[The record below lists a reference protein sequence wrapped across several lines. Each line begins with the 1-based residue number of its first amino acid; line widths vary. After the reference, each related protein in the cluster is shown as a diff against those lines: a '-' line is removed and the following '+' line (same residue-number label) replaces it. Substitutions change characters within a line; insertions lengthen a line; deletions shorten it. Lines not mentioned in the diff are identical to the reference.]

1 MVGVTVV
8 HCAAAYGTPR
18 RPSGPARAAVLL
30 SFGSPGEEEFVM
42 RRVLKWSVRLV
53 LLVLLLV
60 GGLVAHTVWLKP
72 LKIDWF
78 FERVFVEY
86 AVKNPEM
93 LSGMRMLPPWMDWYS
108 DDLADA
114 SLAAEDEMRAKLRA
128 DLATLRS
135 YDRAALDPN
144 TQTSYD
150 MLEYFLRIQEE
161 GDRFRHHDY
170 PLNQLFGL
178 QNDLP
183 TFMATQ
189 HPVASVAEAEDY
201 IARLG
206 KFPLKFEQT
215 MQGLKA
221 REDAGIIPPRFVIT
235 KVLDEMQRFVAA
247 PPKENMLYTTFAD
260 KLKKAPAEAVNE
272 GTRARLLGEVEGAIE
287 ASVYPA
293 YRGFIAYYE
302 ALLPKATGNHGV
314 WALPDGEA
322 MYAWAVRQHTT
333 TDMTAG
339 QVHALGLSEV
349 ARIEGEMDAILQGQ
363 GLAEGTIGARV
374 QQIATRPDQL
384 YPDTDE
390 GRAQIIDDFQHI
402 IDEIDRGLGDAFNV
416 RPKARVKVERVPVF
430 REKTAPGAYYNTP
443 AFDGSRPGI
452 FYINLRNTA
461 EVARFGMRTL
471 AYHEAIPGH
480 HFQSTIQQELTG
492 VPMFRKVL
500 PFTAFSEGWALYTER
515 LAWELGFQKDP
526 LDDLGRLQAEMFRA
540 VRLVV
545 DTGLHAKRWTREQA
559 IDYMREKTGMPETDV
574 VAEIERYLV
583 NPGQAL
589 AYKVGMMKLLE
600 LRQRARDALGERFEL
615 ARFHDFI
622 LTGGDMP
629 LMLLEQRVD
638 AWIAAEKARA

>member
-1 MVGVTVV
+1 
-8 HCAAAYGTPR
+8 
-18 RPSGPARAAVLL
+18 
-30 SFGSPGEEEFVM
+30 M
-42 RRVLKWSVRLV
+42 RRVLRWSFRL
-53 LLVLLLV
+53 LLLLLLLV
-60 GGLVAHTVWLKP
+60 GLLVVHTIWFKP

-108 DDLADA
+108 DDLAEA
-114 SLAAEDEMRAKLRA
+114 SLAAEDEMRAKLSG
-128 DLATLRS
+128 DLATLRD
-135 YDRAALDPN
+135 YDRAALDPGR
-144 TQTSYD
+144 QTSYD
-150 MLEYFLRIQEE
+150 MLDYFLAIQQE
-161 GDRFRHHDY
+161 GDRFRHHNY

-189 HPVASVAEAEDY
+189 HPVASVSEAEDY
-201 IARLG
+201 VARLD
-206 KFPLKFEQT
+206 KFPRKFEQT
-215 MQGLKA
+215 MEGLKA
-221 REDAGIIPPRFVIT
+221 REAAGIIPPQFVIA
-235 KVLDEMQRFVAA
+235 KVLDEMQRFVGVPA
-247 PPKENMLYTTFAD
+247 KQNMLYTTFVE
-260 KLKKAPAEAVNE
+260 KLAKAPAGAVNE
-272 GTRARLLGEVEGAIE
+272 GTRTRLLAEVERAVNE
-287 ASVYPA
+287 SVYPA

-302 ALLPKATGNHGV
+302 ALQPKATGNHGV

-333 TDMTAG
+333 TDMTAE

-349 ARIEGEMDAILQGQ
+349 ARIEGEMDAILRAE

-390 GRAQIIDDFQHI
+390 GRAQIIADFQRI
-402 IDEIDRGLGDAFNV
+402 IDEVDAGLGDAFNV
-416 RPKARVKVERVPVF
+416 RPKAEVKVERVPPF

-452 FYINLRNTA
+452 FYINLRNTD

-515 LAWELGFQKDP
+515 LAWELGFQQDP
-526 LDDLGRLQAEMFRA
+526 LDNLGRLQAEMFRA

-559 IDYMREKTGMPETDV
+559 IAYMLEKTGMPETDV

-589 AYKVGMMKLLE
+589 AYKVGMNKLLE
-600 LRQRARDALGERFEL
+600 LRERAKQQLGGRFVL

-622 LTGGDMP
+622 LSGGDMP
-629 LMLLEQRVD
+629 LMLLERRVD
-638 AWIAAEKARA
+638 EWIAAEKAKA